1 MDSTFVDLI
10 VAGSDTSATT
20 LSSATYYLTKN
31 SELLRQLSE
40 EVRSAF
46 LTEDRII
53 IASASKL
60 PYLLAVLEE
69 SLHLHPPVPIS
80 LPRIVPPGEAIV
92 SGHWVPGDVSAHLI
106 KAARG

>member
-1 MDSTFVDLI
+1 MDLI

-20 LSSATYYLTKN
+20 LSSATYYLAKN
-31 SELLRQLSE
+31 PDLLRRLSE

-46 LTEDRII
+46 PIEDRII

-60 PYLLAVLEE
+60 PYLLTVLEE

-80 LPRIVPPGEAIV
+80 LSRVVPPGEATV
-92 SGHWVPGDVSAHLI
+92 SGHWVPGDVNAHLI
-106 KAARG
+106 KAARGYSKR